1 MERALRE
8 RWPIPPDRR
17 IEILESL
24 MQIVSDRTASPR
36 ERTSAAKALLHADQL
51 NVEQEKMEQLD
62 EHEYRARLV
71 QLARQLPLGEV
82 ARLADERGISL
93 DGEAAEG
100 RTDAASNADG
110 TQESGS
116 EGHRNPDPSQP

>member
-1 MERALRE
+1 MSLGDTRLLERALRE
-8 RWPIPPDRR
+8 RWPISSEFRER
-17 IEILESL
+17 IVLHLIS
-24 MQIVSDRTASPR
+24 IVANKDLSPR

-93 DGEAAEG
+93 EPEDKEE
-100 RTDAASNADG
+100 
-110 TQESGS
+110 
-116 EGHRNPDPSQP
+116 